1 LYASSNIIGMI
12 KLKRMRLAGYVAHMG
27 EMGNIYKILV
37 GKPKGNRLLE
47 RLRCRQ
53 ENDVGREIMWEGV
66 Y

>member
-1 LYASSNIIGMI
+1 LHTSPN
-12 KLKRMRLAGYVAHMG
+12 KRDFNSRRIRRWHVAHMG
-27 EMGNIYKILV
+27 EMGNVYEILV